1 MIVLR
6 AKGYAKP
13 CYEPLWTTK
22 TNNNPQLP
30 NDPLCPTM
38 IQNIHTMTHYHPKR
52 SKLFYSDLKQSAV
65 TFYFPKCRP

>member
-13 CYEPLWTTK
+13 CYEPLWATK
-22 TNNNPQLP
+22 THNNPQLP

-38 IQNIHTMTHYHPKR
+38 IQNIHTMTHYHP
-52 SKLFYSDLKQSAV
+52 
-65 TFYFPKCRP
+65 